1 MSWNRILK
9 YFLIWQAGIIIITGA
24 ASLFFPLRIQYL
36 GGNLQNFT
44 RNPWLYSRANFDGLH
59 YIEIAKR
66 GYGYAQQAFF
76 PLYPELIRHLKPLF
90 ADHASAGVFI
100 SSISFIIALYFL
112 VKLIL
117 LDHSLSVAKWTLIAL
132 LVFPTSFY
140 FTAVYT
146 EGLYFLLSVTA
157 FYFARRRHWVL
168 AGILGM
174 LAANSRIIG
183 VFLFPALLFEVI
195 TYLRAQKARL
205 IEYVRTALPL
215 LLIPFGLFSYM
226 QYLVQ
231 SQNDA
236 LAFIHVQ
243 RLFQQGR
250 SEKIILLY
258 QVFWRYIKM
267 AITVNR
273 KDPLYLTVMLEF
285 ASGIMLSALSFL
297 SLLKQRWSYAFYA
310 IMAFVLP
317 TLTGTFTSVPRYAI
331 VIFPV
336 FIFIGQWL
344 SKSSRK
350 VQIAYLL
357 VNISLMVLYLSMFV
371 RGYWV
376 S

>member
-1 MSWNRILK
+1 MDL
-9 YFLIWQAGIIIITGA
+9 
-24 ASLFFPLRIQYL
+24 
-36 GGNLQNFT
+36 
-44 RNPWLYSRANFDGLH
+44 
-59 YIEIAKR
+59 
-66 GYGYAQQAFF
+66 
-76 PLYPELIRHLKPLF
+76 
-90 ADHASAGVFI
+90 
-100 SSISFIIALYFL
+100 
-112 VKLIL
+112 
-117 LDHSLSVAKWTLIAL
+117 
-132 LVFPTSFY
+132 
-140 FTAVYT
+140 
-146 EGLYFLLSVTA
+146 
-157 FYFARRRHWVL
+157 
-168 AGILGM
+168 
-174 LAANSRIIG
+174 
-183 VFLFPALLFEVI
+183 
-195 TYLRAQKARL
+195 
-205 IEYVRTALPL
+205 
-215 LLIPFGLFSYM
+215 
-226 QYLVQ
+226 
-231 SQNDA
+231 
-236 LAFIHVQ
+236 
-243 RLFQQGR
+243 QQGR

>member
-1 MSWNRILK
+1 
-9 YFLIWQAGIIIITGA
+9 
-24 ASLFFPLRIQYL
+24 
-36 GGNLQNFT
+36 
-44 RNPWLYSRANFDGLH
+44 
-59 YIEIAKR
+59 
-66 GYGYAQQAFF
+66 
-76 PLYPELIRHLKPLF
+76 LF

-100 SSISFIIALYFL
+100 SGVSFIFALFFL

-117 LDHSLSVAKWTLIAL
+117 LDHSFPVAKWTLIAL

-146 EGLYFLLSVTA
+146 EGFYFLLSVTA

-168 AGILGM
+168 AGIMGM
-174 LAANSRIIG
+174 LAANTRIIG
-183 VFLFPALLFEVI
+183 IFLFPALIFEVI
-195 TYLRAQKARL
+195 TYLRSQKASL
-205 IEYVRTALPL
+205 VKYIRTSWPL
-215 LLIPFGLFSYM
+215 LLIPLGLFSYM
-226 QYLVQ
+226 HYLFR

-267 AITVNR
+267 ALTVNR
-273 KDPLYLTVMLEF
+273 ADHLYKTVLLEF
-285 ASGIMLSALSFL
+285 ASGIMLSFISVV

-310 IMAFVLP
+310 IMAFILP
-317 TLTGTFTSVPRYAI
+317 TLTGSFTSVPRYAI

-336 FIFIGQWL
+336 FILIGKWL
-344 SKSSRK
+344 SGSSRK
-350 VQIAYLL
+350 IQIAYLL
-357 VNISLMVLYLSMFV
+357 VSICLTVLYLSMFV